1 MNQKIIIFDMDGVL
15 FDSMGIAQE
24 FFIKKHPGVTPVM
37 YKEMYAGNYHEES
50 EKYSHLK
57 LSEAD
62 EKKLE
67 DQTTYAEAKS
77 KAPLF
82 DGIKDLLVSL
92 KNNGFIL
99 TLNTSAFVKT
109 TVPLLEKADIKYLF
123 DLIVTAEI
131 SKSKVEKFNLI
142 SEKFGIDKNNI
153 IFVTDSLGDV
163 KEADVAK
170 IPTIAVT
177 WGIHDRS
184 YFNPEINNNLIAIID
199 SVDELK
205 GKLVYN

>member
-15 FDSMGIAQE
+15 FDSMEIAQKY
-24 FFIKKHPGVTPVM
+24 FVMKHPGVTPEM
-37 YKEMYAGNYHEES
+37 YKEMYTGNYHEES
-50 EKYSHLK
+50 EKYLSFK

-77 KAPLF
+77 KANIFP
-82 DGIKDLLVSL
+82 GIKDLLLEL
-92 KNNGFIL
+92 KEVGFL
-99 TLNTSAFVKT
+99 LVLNTSAFIKT
-109 TVPLLEKADIKYLF
+109 TMPLLEKNSIKDLF
-123 DLIVTAEI
+123 DFIATAET

-142 SEKFGIDKNNI
+142 SKKFGVDKNNI

-184 YFNPEINNNLIAIID
+184 YFNPKINNNLIAIVD
-199 SVDELK
+199 SVSELK
-205 GKLVYN
+205 EIILK